1 MFLTM
6 LNEAEKRAFAVLAQR
21 LVAADEVL
29 RSEELLA
36 LETLWAEMGIGS
48 PPADGRDESEL
59 AAAFETRRSRVVALL
74 ELLGLAYSD
83 RDFCLD
89 EASMITTVAHEMG
102 LDAAELDRLDRWVA
116 DHVRHLDDAFALMAE

>member
-29 RSEELLA
+29 RSEELQA
-36 LETLWAEMGIGS
+36 LETLWAEMGIAS

-89 EASMITTVAHEMG
+89 EESMITAVAHEMG

-116 DHVRHLDDAFALMAE
+116 DHLRRLDDAFALMAE

>member
-29 RSEELLA
+29 RAEELQA

-59 AAAFETRRSRVVALL
+59 AAAFETRRGRVVALL

-89 EASMITTVAHEMG
+89 EESMITAVAHEMG

-116 DHVRHLDDAFALMAE
+116 DHLRHLDAALELMAE

>member
-21 LVAADEVL
+21 LVAADELL
-29 RSEELLA
+29 RSEELQA

-59 AAAFETRRSRVVALL
+59 AAAFETRRGRVVALL

-89 EASMITTVAHEMG
+89 EESMITAVAHEMG

-116 DHVRHLDDAFALMAE
+116 DHLRHLDAALGLMAE